1 MSAKAVDKL
10 PEGNQWAYEIKWDGY
25 RLEAI
30 KLLEQVQLFSRKA
43 KDLTTDFPEVRRSV
57 ATVKAT
63 SATIDGEIVVLDEQG
78 RPSFQGLQ
86 RRSRRAGPIVYYAF
100 DLLHLDGVDL
110 TGLPLSKRKE
120 KLKAILQGSK
130 VLYSENIPGD
140 LEVIIEHVRQLE
152 LEGIAAKRQD
162 SRYLPGKSDGW
173 FKLQLK
179 KQQEFVIGG
188 YRPEGRTFDC
198 VVVGVY
204 EKGQLKFSGKVRAG
218 FNRFNRAKLLQLMR
232 CFET

>member
-25 RLEAI
+25 RVEAI

-43 KDLTTDFPEVRRSV
+43 KDLTTDFPEVRRAV

-188 YRPEGRTFDC
+188 
-198 VVVGVY
+198 
-204 EKGQLKFSGKVRAG
+204 
-218 FNRFNRAKLLQLMR
+218 
-232 CFET
+232 